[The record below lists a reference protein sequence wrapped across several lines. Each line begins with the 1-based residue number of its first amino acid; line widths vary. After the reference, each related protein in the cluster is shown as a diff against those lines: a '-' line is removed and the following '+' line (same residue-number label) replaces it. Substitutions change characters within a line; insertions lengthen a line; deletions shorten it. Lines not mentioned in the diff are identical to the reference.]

1 MRNTEPSLHNI
12 SKKHQLEKAPSA
24 SCSHMP
30 EMCHELHLHFL
41 TKNNTCAVSHR
52 TSGIVVVNHNFRS
65 YCTGT
70 FRDGSRVLLLHGGLL
85 FSSLNI
91 SSSRQRDSGRGG
103 AGGSQRPVASVVGPF
118 QEGEMLVLT
127 CLAHGGSPR
136 PSVVWF
142 RDTYLIDFNME
153 SEETSP
159 VIELASLNH
168 TTVPPAPYVTTLN
181 TGPSQTI
188 AEPYNTLTLGP
199 LTRNDL
205 KLLLTCEASNNNLT
219 IPTSVVVM
227 VDMNLTEYSSDEYF
241 NLSSNR
247 IQCVA

>member
-1 MRNTEPSLHNI
+1 MPPSPPPYPSWPPSTSHLSPNYHSSLTLPSTIHSPPLPFTLTLSSPFPLSPFHLPFLTHLLPFTILPSLYHSTI
-12 SKKHQLEKAPSA
+12 LPPLYHYHS
-24 SCSHMP
+24 
-30 EMCHELHLHFL
+30 
-41 TKNNTCAVSHR
+41 
-52 TSGIVVVNHNFRS
+52 
-65 YCTGT
+65 
-70 FRDGSRVLLLHGGLL
+70 
-85 FSSLNI
+85 SSLYHLPFPP
-91 SSSRQRDSGRGG
+91 SLYTFSSRQRDSGRGG

-227 VDMNLTEYSSDEYF
+227 VDMNYY
-241 NLSSNR
+241 
-247 IQCVA
+247 

>member
-1 MRNTEPSLHNI
+1 
-12 SKKHQLEKAPSA
+12 
-24 SCSHMP
+24 
-30 EMCHELHLHFL
+30 
-41 TKNNTCAVSHR
+41 
-52 TSGIVVVNHNFRS
+52 
-65 YCTGT
+65 
-70 FRDGSRVLLLHGGLL
+70 
-85 FSSLNI
+85 
-91 SSSRQRDSGRGG
+91 
-103 AGGSQRPVASVVGPF
+103 
-118 QEGEMLVLT
+118 
-127 CLAHGGSPR
+127 
-136 PSVVWF
+136 
-142 RDTYLIDFNME
+142 ME

-227 VDMNLTEYSSDEYF
+227 VDMNCEYHFCGYSKFYCSFKASEKGKCHFLRPPLLFYVFFFKISFLFSQLFYLFF
-241 NLSSNR
+241 NLFNFMNR
-247 IQCVA
+247 IINYALNIQTKFRLLKMASFRCIYI

>member
-1 MRNTEPSLHNI
+1 M
-12 SKKHQLEKAPSA
+12 
-24 SCSHMP
+24 
-30 EMCHELHLHFL
+30 
-41 TKNNTCAVSHR
+41 
-52 TSGIVVVNHNFRS
+52 
-65 YCTGT
+65 
-70 FRDGSRVLLLHGGLL
+70 
-85 FSSLNI
+85 FSF
-91 SSSRQRDSGRGG
+91 
-103 AGGSQRPVASVVGPF
+103 PP
-118 QEGEMLVLT
+118 
-127 CLAHGGSPR
+127 GSPR

-227 VDMNLTEYSSDEYF
+227 VDMNCEYHFCGYSKFYCSFKASKKGKCHFLRPPLLFYVF
-241 NLSSNR
+241 FFKIFSFLGIILSLL
-247 IQCVA
+247 QFV